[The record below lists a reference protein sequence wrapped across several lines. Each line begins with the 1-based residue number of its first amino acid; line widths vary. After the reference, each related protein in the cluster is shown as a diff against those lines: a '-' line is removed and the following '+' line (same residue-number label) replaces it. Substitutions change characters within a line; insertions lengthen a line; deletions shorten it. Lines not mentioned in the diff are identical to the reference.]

1 MHKIGST
8 YNNRGPSEVPGST
21 DPRERTSMVTDNLL
35 RKTLQKR
42 SQHFSKDLE
51 KVRVRSGEA
60 ALAGAE
66 RCAQRKRGATV

>member
-1 MHKIGST
+1 MSRQGSIL
-8 YNNRGPSEVPGST
+8 NKVIK
-21 DPRERTSMVTDNLL
+21 
-35 RKTLQKR
+35 KTLQKR